1 MSAIKLK
8 ENLYSVGVLNPSL
21 RVFDIVMEARYGT
34 SYNAYLITGEKN
46 VLVETVEAN
55 FFDEY
60 LDNIQSVVDI
70 SKIDYLIMNH
80 TEPDHSGSVAK
91 LLEKNPN
98 ITVVCTTAAQKYLR
112 AIANH
117 DFPCIVAKHGDKL
130 DIGGQEAGIHCCAAA
145 ALAGFHVHLDAAA
158 EGSVHLRLPRRTFL
172 RAHHAGQ
179 QYPLIRSSISA
190 K

>member
-46 VLVETVEAN
+46 VLVETVEVN

-60 LDNIQSVVDI
+60 LNNIQSVVDI

-91 LLEKNPN
+91 
-98 ITVVCTTAAQKYLR
+98 Q
-112 AIANH
+112 
-117 DFPCIVAKHGDKL
+117 
-130 DIGGQEAGIHCCAAA
+130 IG
-145 ALAGFHVHLDAAA
+145 
-158 EGSVHLRLPRRTFL
+158 
-172 RAHHAGQ
+172 RAHV
-179 QYPLIRSSISA
+179 
-190 K
+190 

>member
-1 MSAIKLK
+1 MEGVFSPSGGTKLPSCSSDRVGGLLYVHLKGMVTMSAIKLK

-112 AIANH
+112 AIK
-117 DFPCIVAKHGDKL
+117 P
-130 DIGGQEAGIHCCAAA
+130 
-145 ALAGFHVHLDAAA
+145 
-158 EGSVHLRLPRRTFL
+158 RLPLHCSQTRR
-172 RAHHAGQ
+172 
-179 QYPLIRSSISA
+179 
-190 K
+190 

>member
-130 DIGGQEAGIHCCAAA
+130 DIGGQELEFIVAPLLHWPDPCSLGCR
-145 ALAGFHVHLDAAA
+145 
-158 EGSVHLRLPRRTFL
+158 SRRFCSPATSS
-172 RAHHAGQ
+172 AHISAS
-179 QYPLIRSSISA
+179 PPCWTAISTIRSSISA